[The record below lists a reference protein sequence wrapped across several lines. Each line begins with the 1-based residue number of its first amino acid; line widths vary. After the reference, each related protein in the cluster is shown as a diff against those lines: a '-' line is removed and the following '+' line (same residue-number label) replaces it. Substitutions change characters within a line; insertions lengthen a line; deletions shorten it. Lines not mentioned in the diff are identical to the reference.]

1 MKRVVGLGAS
11 VVDTLISC
19 KEFPTEDTKFR
30 ASSVKKAAGGPVC
43 NALVVMSRLGTSAE
57 VIGGFADDD
66 GGKYILSDYAKFGVE
81 TNNAVTVAGTESFV
95 SYIILS
101 EGTGSRTCVF
111 ERGNVPDDPKNVSFA
126 ALEGA
131 SVLHLDGNY
140 IRSAVAAAK
149 RARELGVKVSLD
161 AGGLYDGIEEL
172 LPLVDVLIPSAEF
185 AMGVTHT
192 DSPIEAIKK
201 LYEKYRPEVLAVTD
215 GSRGGYYIDGGEVH
229 HYDSFKITPKD
240 TNGAGD
246 TFHGAFVSE
255 YLEGK
260 TTAECCKFAS
270 AVSAYKCMNYGVRD
284 FLLDRSIIFDFIK
297 NNSRG

>member
-81 TNNAVTVAGTESFV
+81 TKNAVTVAGTESFV

-101 EGTGSRTCVF
+101 EGSGSRTCVF

-185 AMGVTHT
+185 AVGITGEATPKDAMLALY
-192 DSPIEAIKK
+192 DKYSPS
-201 LYEKYRPEVLAVTD
+201 VLVVTD
-215 GSRGGYYIDGGEVH
+215 GANGGYYIENGEAH
-229 HYDSFKITPKD
+229 HYDSFRINPID

-255 YLEGK
+255 YLSGNGV
-260 TTAECCKFAS
+260 AECCRFAS
-270 AVSAYKCMNYGVRD
+270 AVSAYKCTHKGVRD
-284 FLLDRSIIFDFIK
+284 FELNRDVICEFIRK
-297 NNSRG
+297 NS